1 MKQQRVY
8 IDTSV
13 VGGCFDEEFAPWSN
27 GLMKDFRIGN
37 FTAVT
42 SEVVAA
48 EIEPAPEEVRSKY
61 DELKSYGAEVV
72 EITDEIVELADVY
85 EEREILSSNYRDDGL
100 HIAAATVHEIDILT
114 SWNFK
119 HIVHYE
125 KIRKFNAANH
135 EFGYKPVEI
144 RTPRE
149 VTNYG
154 PEEENI

>member
-1 MKQQRVY
+1 
-8 IDTSV
+8 
-13 VGGCFDEEFAPWSN
+13 
-27 GLMKDFRIGN
+27 MKDFRLGN
-37 FTAVT
+37 FKAVT

-48 EIEPAPEEVRSKY
+48 EIEPAPEEVRLKY
-61 DELKSYGAEVV
+61 DELKKYSAEVV
-72 EITDEIVELADVY
+72 EITDEVVKRADTY
-85 EEREILSSNYRDDGL
+85 EEREIFSPVYRDDGL

-125 KIRKFNAANH
+125 KIRKFNAVNR
-135 EFGYKPVEI
+135 EFGYRPVEI

-154 PEEENI
+154 PEE

>member
-1 MKQQRVY
+1 
-8 IDTSV
+8 V
-13 VGGCFDEEFAPWSN
+13 VERTDERLPAWQLQ
-27 GLMKDFRIGN
+27 GRHFR
-37 FTAVT
+37 
-42 SEVVAA
+42 VVAA

-61 DELKSYGAEVV
+61 DELKKYSAEVV
-72 EITDEIVELADVY
+72 EITDEVVKLANTY
-85 EEREILSSNYRDDGL
+85 EEREIFSPGYRDDGL

-125 KIRKFNAANH
+125 KIRKFNAVNR
-135 EFGYKPVEI
+135 EFGYRPVEI

-154 PEEENI
+154 PEE